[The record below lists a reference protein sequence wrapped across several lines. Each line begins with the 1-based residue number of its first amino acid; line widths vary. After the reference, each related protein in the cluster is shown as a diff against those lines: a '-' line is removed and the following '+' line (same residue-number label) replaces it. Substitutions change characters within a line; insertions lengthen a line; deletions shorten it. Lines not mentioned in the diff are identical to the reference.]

1 MKINESI
8 VRHIK
13 FTMISLPALATLMF
27 LYWFYA
33 TDILY
38 TFQSPKVYMQFGE
51 HEAGFLYSHVLV
63 YLAYMGLYIVL
74 TTLSIFFAL
83 RFYFER
89 FYLALVLTFL
99 PWGLVYI
106 FLAIRY
112 S

>member
-1 MKINESI
+1 MKISENL

-13 FTMISLPALATLMF
+13 FTIISLPALATLML

-38 TFQSPKVYMQFGE
+38 TFQCPKVYMEFE
-51 HEAGFLYSHVLV
+51 EPEVGFLYFNILI
-63 YLAYMGLYIVL
+63 YLAYMGLYIGL

>member
-1 MKINESI
+1 MKISENL

-13 FTMISLPALATLMF
+13 FTIISLPALATLML

-38 TFQSPKVYMQFGE
+38 TFQCPKVYMEFE
-51 HEAGFLYSHVLV
+51 EPEAGFLYFNILV
-63 YLAYMGLYIVL
+63 YLAYMGLYIGL